1 MSYLLKAPG
10 YTDKKAVYE
19 YTDTAHGLEVRV
31 FFCSKIKKAHIA
43 KGVALTPNFEDFPLD
58 KPVNFSKPVSLDF
71 FVEASTGEIV
81 VVTSSEYQLRTMNL
95 K

>member
-1 MSYLLKAPG
+1 
-10 YTDKKAVYE
+10 
-19 YTDTAHGLEVRV
+19 VRV

-43 KGVALTPNFEDFPLD
+43 KGVALTPNFEDFSLD